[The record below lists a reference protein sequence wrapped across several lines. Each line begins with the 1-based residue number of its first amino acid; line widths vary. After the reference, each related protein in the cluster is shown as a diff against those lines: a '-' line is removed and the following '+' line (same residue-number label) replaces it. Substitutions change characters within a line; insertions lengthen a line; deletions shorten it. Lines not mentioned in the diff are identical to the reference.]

1 MTESA
6 LRTQV
11 GIIGAGPAGLLLA
24 QILHLHGID
33 SIIIEAQSRP
43 YIENRVRAG
52 LMEHDA
58 CQQMRDAGV
67 GARMD
72 REGLAHEGII
82 LRFAGRSHRIPL
94 TELTGRR
101 VTVYGQ
107 QEVVKDLIA
116 ARLVSGRPL
125 FFEAPAI
132 AIENTDTPKIRFRHD
147 GTEKTILCDFI
158 AGCDG
163 FHGLSRASIPANL
176 MNVFERVYPFGW
188 LGILAESPPAS
199 HELVYASHANGFAL
213 LSMRSP
219 KISRLYLQ
227 CAPDENLANWSDDR
241 IWDELDTRLADPASP
256 PLPRGP
262 ILQKGITPLRS
273 FVAEPMRH
281 NRLFLLG
288 DAAHIVP
295 PTGAK
300 GLNLAFAD
308 VHVLSRAFIAWYQD
322 NEADGLETYSETA
335 LRRVWKAERFSW
347 WMTTLMHRF
356 DSHSPFESRMQQ
368 AELDYLTSSKAG
380 MTTIAENYVGL
391 RLL

>member
-1 MTESA
+1 MTDSA

-24 QILHLHGID
+24 QILGLHGID
-33 SIIIEAQSRP
+33 SIIIEAQSRS
-43 YIENRVRAG
+43 YIESRVRAG

-72 REGLAHEGII
+72 REGLTHEGII

-116 ARLVSGRPL
+116 ARLATGRPL

-132 AIENTDTPKIRFRHD
+132 AIENTDTPKIRFRHND
-147 GTEKTILCDFI
+147 SEKTITCDFI

-163 FHGLSRASIPANL
+163 FHGPSRAGIPSHL

-219 KISRLYLQ
+219 RISRLYLQ
-227 CAPDENLANWSDDR
+227 CTPDENLADWPDER
-241 IWDELDTRLADPASP
+241 IWDELDIRLADREAR

-308 VHVLSRAFIAWYQD
+308 VHVLARAFAAWYRD
-322 NEADGLETYSETA
+322 NEAGGLETYSATA

-356 DSHSPFESRMQQ
+356 DTHSPFEARMQD
-368 AELDYLTSSKAG
+368 AELDYLTSSTAG

-391 RLL
+391 PLV